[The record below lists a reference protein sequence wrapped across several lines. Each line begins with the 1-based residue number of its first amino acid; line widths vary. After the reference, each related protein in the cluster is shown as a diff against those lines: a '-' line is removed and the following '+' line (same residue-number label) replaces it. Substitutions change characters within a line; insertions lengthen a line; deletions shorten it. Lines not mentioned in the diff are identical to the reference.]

1 MSAGGNDVHG
11 SSRSARPAVRACS
24 VVWSTRSTIPRF
36 HSDTTISLLKEY
48 ATGREPRPDLGHS
61 Y

>member
-1 MSAGGNDVHG
+1 MSAGGKEVHG
-11 SSRSARPAVRACS
+11 SSRSARPAGCACS
-24 VVWSTRSTIPRF
+24 IVWSTCATIPRL

-48 ATGREPRPDLGHS
+48 ATGREPPPDLGHS